1 MPLNVLI
8 ETMNGGSRDDD
19 DLIASL
25 KAARRSGGEEEAEQL
40 FGLLVHR
47 HQRNVFK
54 LVLSILGPGW
64 SAEAQ
69 DVTQEVFLRVHRRL
83 DTFRSESSFS
93 SWLYRIS
100 YRRAIDLKRLSR
112 FRLPHVNDEVLASL
126 PANADNGG
134 SETSSSAAYQATLH
148 GEARVRLY
156 AAVMTLPQL
165 QRSAVMLH
173 YWMEED
179 IETIAQLLDR
189 RPGTIKSLLFRARR
203 RLSGLLGK
211 EGRELLP

>member
-1 MPLNVLI
+1 MASNVLTA
-8 ETMNGGSRDDD
+8 TMNGGPRDDD
-19 DLIASL
+19 DLIARL
-25 KAARRSGGEEEAEQL
+25 KSARRSGAEDEAEQL

-64 SAEAQ
+64 SAEAE
-69 DVTQEVFLRVHRRL
+69 DVTQEVFLKVHRRL
-83 DTFRSESSFS
+83 DSFRSESKFS
-93 SWLYRIS
+93 TWLYRIS
-100 YRRAIDLKRLSR
+100 YRRAVDLKRLSR
-112 FRLPHVNDEVLASL
+112 FRMPHVADEVLSSL
-126 PANADNGG
+126 PANADKDGL
-134 SETSSSAAYQATLH
+134 EASSSAPYKTTLNS
-148 GEARVRLY
+148 EARVKLY

-203 RLSGLLGK
+203 RLSALLGR